1 MKTKKASPTEPV
13 TVFFY
18 HDPYPNFN
26 KNSHDIVITPKLSNR
41 KDTKFGMGCAIYFRT
56 YDGAYESFNGH
67 CAIQGNNNLNEFFNS
82 VLQSH
87 EPIDARSL
95 KVPFRTLLSD
105 SKSYNLLHNI
115 FGAKRAR
122 ELLTAAQDIAVATG
136 FHVSWRGFTSSSEFS
151 LGFIRSSEAY
161 FAFRRAKR
169 IIQGLSIKVA
179 DARQTFSAALI
190 GKGPN
195 VTFNFLFDKSNFFR
209 GRISVII
216 GQNGSGKT
224 ASLAKLARGLA
235 DTKNKS
241 VEITNRPDLNQVL
254 AFIHT
259 SSRRQFTPA
268 SEAGMG
274 RARIFTFNPATPKK
288 YDSVPMT
295 QLLVDVARSLGPMYK
310 SLDIFREVLAAEFPN
325 LQLYIPID
333 HPNNNEPNSNKRD
346 GHADFEDWMRGGEF
360 SQLKQIAQIDHS
372 RPIKFVDE
380 RGSERPLSLGQQSF
394 INFCLIALA
403 NAGPSS
409 AFIIDEPENFLHPN
423 LISRFMRTL
432 NKILE
437 ATQSIAIIA
446 THSPFVV
453 REVQSAQVHV
463 MWESEG
469 LIKVS
474 HPRLQTLGANVASIS
489 NEVFGDDLPMHLY
502 EELVVHAKN
511 QSSTFTEALQKYS
524 GELSTEALMLLH
536 KKMDSENA

>member
-1 MKTKKASPTEPV
+1 MKTKHPAPMQHV
-13 TVFFY
+13 TVRFAY
-18 HDPYPNFN
+18 QNQASVDL
-26 KNSHDIVITPKLSNR
+26 SHPDIYIIPKQGGRNDSM
-41 KDTKFGMGCAIYFRT
+41 FGMGCSISFRT
-56 YDGAYESFNGH
+56 KDGYFETFNGH
-67 CAIQGNNNLNEFFNS
+67 CAVQGFRNLIEFFNNIVQSPES
-82 VLQSH
+82 V
-87 EPIDARSL
+87 DARSL

-105 SKSYNLLHNI
+105 SKSYNILHII

-122 ELLTAAQDIAVATG
+122 ELLTAVQDIAVATA
-136 FHVSWRGFTSSSEFS
+136 FHAPWRGFTSSSEFS

-169 IIQGLSIKVA
+169 IIQGLSIKAA

-325 LQLYIPID
+325 LQLYIPIGP
-333 HPNNNEPNSNKRD
+333 PNNNEPSSNKRD
-346 GHADFEDWMRGGEF
+346 GHANFEDWMKGGEF
-360 SQLKQIAQIDHS
+360 SQLEQIAQIDHA

-380 RGSERPLSLGQQSF
+380 RGTERALSLGQQSF

-489 NEVFGDDLPMHLY
+489 NEVFGDDLPTHLY
-502 EELVVHAKN
+502 EELLVHAKN

>member
-1 MKTKKASPTEPV
+1 MKQPSPIDLITVRFAHQSFEENDTEHADIYIIAKTKYVRE
-13 TVFFY
+13 
-18 HDPYPNFN
+18 
-26 KNSHDIVITPKLSNR
+26 KNLK
-41 KDTKFGMGCAIYFRT
+41 MGCAIAFKIG
-56 YDGAYESFNGH
+56 DGEYEILDGF
-67 CAIQGNNNLNEFFNS
+67 CAVPDTQNLAFFVS
-82 VLQSH
+82 TSLGGEGS
-87 EPIDARSL
+87 IDARSI

-105 SKSYNLLHNI
+105 SKSYNILYNR
-115 FGAKRAR
+115 FGAKRAK
-122 ELLTAAQDIAVATG
+122 ELLTAAQDIAVSST
-136 FHVSWRGFTSSSEFS
+136 FFIPWQGFTSSSEFS

-161 FAFRRAKR
+161 FAYRRAKR
-169 IIQGLSIKVA
+169 IIQGLSIRAA
-179 DARQTFSAALI
+179 DARQTFSAELK
-190 GKGPN
+190 GKGPK
-195 VTFNFLFDKSNFFR
+195 VTFDFLFDQSNFFR

-235 DTKNKS
+235 DTKSQN
-241 VEITNRPDLNQVL
+241 VAITNRPDLNQVL

-268 SEAGMG
+268 SEEGMG

-288 YDSVPMT
+288 YDSVPTT
-295 QLLVDVARSLGPMYK
+295 QLLVDIARSVDPMYR
-310 SLDIFREVLAAEFPN
+310 SLDILREVINYEFPS
-325 LQLYIPID
+325 LQLYIPVKRSD
-333 HPNNNEPNSNKRD
+333 TDQATPQARD
-346 GHADFEDWMRGGEF
+346 GYVNLEHWMEGGEF
-360 SQLKQIAQIDHS
+360 SQLEQVAQVDHS
-372 RPIKFVDE
+372 RFIKFVDGQNNE
-380 RGSERPLSLGQQSF
+380 RTLSLGQQSF
-394 INFCLIALA
+394 LNFCLIALS

-437 ATQSIAIIA
+437 ATKSIAIIA

-469 LIKVS
+469 AINVS

-489 NEVFGDDLPMHLY
+489 DEVFGDDLPQHLY
-502 EELVVHAKN
+502 EELVTHAKN
-511 QSSTFTEALQKYS
+511 QSSSFTEALKKYS

-536 KKMDSENA
+536 KKMEGDNA